1 MNRNGTRSFGRGGD
15 MGRGRGTR
23 RGRGIMGGMTCVSQ
37 ASRSPAISGN
47 ARQPFINKVPG
58 EILPNL
64 KTQARELEEQLRAVN
79 TRIRE
84 LEKSGKDI
92 KKVAFIDL
100 ERCAGCGICEWV
112 CPNGAIS
119 IGKISC
125 IDQSKCTGCGRCI
138 AKCPQSALSLRE
150 A

>member
-1 MNRNGTRSFGRGGD
+1 MNRSRTRSFGRGGD

-23 RGRGIMGGMTCVSQ
+23 RGRGIMGGMTSVSQ
-37 ASRSPAISGN
+37 AGRSPVISGN
-47 ARQPFINKVPG
+47 AQQPFINTVPG

-64 KTQARELEEQLRAVN
+64 KTQARELEEQLQAVN
-79 TRIRE
+79 DRIRE

-100 ERCAGCGICEWV
+100 DRCTGCGICEWA

-119 IGKISC
+119 IGEIDC

-138 AKCPQSALSLRE
+138 SKCPQGALSLRQG
-150 A
+150 